1 MDISSER
8 HKTDDVI
15 AKTEEMITDIRELNL
30 TILVVITDSAP
41 FKTTFSYAL
50 KIAAYFKNANNKYF
64 IGQLR
69 TIQKEIYGK
78 YIQPM
83 IPGDTRWNSYLTC
96 CSNIK
101 ATKNVLR
108 GLEPC
113 PNKSSGYP
121 NDLKIEYPDE
131 PG

>member
-1 MDISSER
+1 MGEIFKVSPE
-8 HKTDDVI
+8 
-15 AKTEEMITDIRELNL
+15 
-30 TILVVITDSAP
+30 
-41 FKTTFSYAL
+41 FKTTSTNAL

-96 CSNIK
+96 CSSIK
-101 ATKNVLR
+101 ATKNALR
-108 GLEPC
+108 VCKL
-113 PNKSSGYP
+113 NLFSINFFVFFNLILIIYFLLTSFNYLILIKYFF
-121 NDLKIEYPDE
+121 Y
-131 PG
+131 